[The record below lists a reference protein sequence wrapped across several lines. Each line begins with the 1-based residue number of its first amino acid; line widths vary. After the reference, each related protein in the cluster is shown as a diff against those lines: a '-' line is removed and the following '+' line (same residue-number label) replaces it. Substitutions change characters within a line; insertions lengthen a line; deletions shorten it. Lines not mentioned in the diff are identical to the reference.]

1 MGDGSTTKGASRWAS
16 HRGRSLLI
24 AALPWLAL
32 LGAPRQAHAA
42 DDRLAA
48 HNVLWTTPSQD
59 ARGSMPIGNG
69 DIGVNVW
76 VEGGDLL
83 LYIAKSDAW
92 DEHAR
97 LVKLGRVRISS
108 GQQPAPGAPFRQ
120 ELRLREGEIVVQAG
134 TLRLRVWVDANHPA
148 VWIEGEGDEP
158 LQLRVSAETWR
169 TRTQEIAPAELA
181 AVDRFAK
188 AAPPLVYADT
198 SDAADPTAVILSHGN
213 VDSLYPATLAHQGL
227 GALLADGQDP
237 LLGRTFGFGLQAAG
251 FAKADPLTLA
261 TTQPVPRFR
270 LCLTALTRTATTP
283 SAWRAALQEL
293 MGQHAML
300 DLEQARAAHRR
311 WWADFWERSWLYL
324 DGAGQE
330 TSDATDGWILNRWQN
345 ACAGRGAYPLKF
357 NGSLFNVDGR
367 HARERSY
374 AGFAIP
380 AGTPYSADYRDWGGC
395 YWFQNTRHMYW
406 PMLAAGDFDLMLPLF
421 RMYLDMLPLARQ
433 RCRIYFG
440 HDGAFFPET
449 LYFWGAYFNDASLG
463 YGWERDGK
471 PVSQVDNGYTRHYW
485 QGGIELA
492 VMMQDYYAATADRQF
507 AATMLL
513 PFAREIIAFY
523 DLHYPRSGGRLR
535 FAPANA
541 LETFWDTV
549 NPTPEIAGLQRLCA
563 GMAALGD
570 LLDEPLARR
579 CQRLLGELPPLPVKR
594 TGEVRFLDAAEVI
607 NDAKNHNGENVAMWA
622 IFPYRIFGVGKP
634 DLEMARHTFLTRPFR
649 NGYGCWQNDN
659 TSAAFLGLAEEAR
672 AHLSERF
679 LRHGEY
685 RFPVCWTHGD
695 WPPDLDN
702 GGNAA
707 MALQAMLLQADGR
720 SIILLPAWPRA
731 WNVDFKLHAPMGTTV
746 AGSYRDGSVRSLVV
760 DPASRRADVTI
771 MEAQ

>member
-1 MGDGSTTKGASRWAS
+1 MMASV
-16 HRGRSLLI
+16 
-24 AALPWLAL
+24 ALLAL
-32 LGAPRQAHAA
+32 LGALHQAHAA
-42 DDRLAA
+42 DERLAA
-48 HNVLWTTPSQD
+48 GNVVWTSPSQD

-76 VEGGDLL
+76 WEGGDLL
-83 LYIAKSDAW
+83 LYLAKSDAW

-97 LVKLGRVRISS
+97 LIKLGRVRIST
-108 GQQPAPGAPFRQ
+108 GQVLPAGASFRQ
-120 ELRLREGEIVVQAG
+120 ELRLREGEIAIQAG

-148 VWIEGEGDEP
+148 MWIEGEGDEP
-158 LQLRVSAETWR
+158 LPLQLRAEPWR

-181 AVDRFAK
+181 AVDRFTSAS
-188 AAPPLVYADT
+188 PPLVYADT
-198 SDAADPTAVILSHGN
+198 IDPADPTAVIVSHAN
-213 VDSLYPATLAHQGL
+213 ADSLYPATLTQQGL
-227 GALLADGQDP
+227 GAVLADSQDP
-237 LLGRTFGFGLQAAG
+237 LRDRIFGFGLQAAG
-251 FAKADPLTLA
+251 LAKSDPLTMA
-261 TTQPVPRFR
+261 AVRPVPRFR
-270 LCLTALTRTATTP
+270 VCLTALTMPATAP
-283 SAWRAALQEL
+283 AAWSAALQDL
-293 MGQHAML
+293 MRQHRAL
-300 DLEQARAAHRR
+300 DLEQARAAHRA
-311 WWADFWERSWLYL
+311 WWAAFWQRSWLYL

-330 TSDATDGWILNRWQN
+330 TEDVTEGWILNRWQN

-357 NGSLFNVDGR
+357 NGSLFTVDGR
-367 HARERSY
+367 HARDRAY

-406 PMLAAGDFDLMLPLF
+406 PMLAAGDYDLMLPLF
-421 RMYLDMLPLARQ
+421 RMYLDMLPLAKQ

-463 YGWERDGK
+463 YGWERAGK
-471 PVSQVDNGYTRHYW
+471 PVSEVDNGYTRHYW

-492 VMMQDYYAATADRQF
+492 VMMLDYHAATADEHF
-507 AATMLL
+507 ASSMLL

-523 DLHYPRSGGRLR
+523 DLHYPRVDGRLR

-563 GMAALGD
+563 GMMALGD
-570 LLDEPLARR
+570 LLDEPLRSR
-579 CQRLLGELPPLPVKR
+579 CQRLLAELPPLPIKR
-594 TGEVRFLDAAEVI
+594 KDDLPFLDAAEAI
-607 NDAKNHNGENVAMWA
+607 HDAKNHNGENVAMWA
-622 IFPYRIFGVGKP
+622 VFPYRAFGVGKP
-634 DLEMARHTFLTRPFR
+634 DLDMARHTFLTRPFR

-672 AHLSERF
+672 AHLAERF

-707 MALQAMLLQADGR
+707 QALQAMLMQADGR
-720 SIILLPAWPRA
+720 SIILFPAWPRA
-731 WNVDFKLHAPMGTTV
+731 WNVAFKLHAPMATTV
-746 AGSYRDGSVRSLVV
+746 AGTYRDGALSSLIVE
-760 DPASRRADVTI
+760 PAARRADVTI
-771 MEAQ
+771 MEPQ